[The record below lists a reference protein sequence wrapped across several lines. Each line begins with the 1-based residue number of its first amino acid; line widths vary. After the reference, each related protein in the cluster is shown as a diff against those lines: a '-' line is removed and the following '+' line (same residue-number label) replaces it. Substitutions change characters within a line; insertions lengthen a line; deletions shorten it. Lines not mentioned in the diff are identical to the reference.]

1 MLYSKDM
8 EDDSIGVNQ
17 AIPPGEDS
25 RSFQNTTAHPE
36 RWVEEYGDYL
46 FRYALLRLRDATKA
60 EDVVQET
67 FLAALKARDRFCGHS
82 AERTWLIGIL
92 KNKVGDYY
100 RSLGRETSF
109 TDLEFYAKEESHDFV
124 GEGFSQGAWTRERR
138 PADWPTLPSAS
149 LEAAEFWTAFREC
162 LGRLPHNI
170 SRVFVMREVDE
181 IESREICDQLKISD
195 SNLWVMLHRARLALR
210 RCLES
215 NWFEKEKG

>member
-1 MLYSKDM
+1 M
-8 EDDSIGVNQ
+8 EDSSIDVNQ
-17 AIPPGEDS
+17 VTPRAEDS
-25 RSFQNTTAHPE
+25 GSFRNAITHPE
-36 RWVEEYGDYL
+36 RWVEEYGDHL
-46 FRYALLRLRDATKA
+46 FRYALLRLRNATRA

-67 FLAALKARDRFCGHS
+67 FLAALKARDGFSGHS

-92 KNKVGDYY
+92 KNKIGDYY
-100 RSLGRETSF
+100 RRLGRETSF
-109 TDLEFYAKEESHDFV
+109 TDLEFYANEESQDFV
-124 GEGFSQGAWTRERR
+124 GEGFSQGAWRCERR
-138 PADWPTLPSAS
+138 PADWPALPSAG

-162 LGRLPHNI
+162 LGRLPQNI

-215 NWFEKEKG
+215 NWFEKEAG